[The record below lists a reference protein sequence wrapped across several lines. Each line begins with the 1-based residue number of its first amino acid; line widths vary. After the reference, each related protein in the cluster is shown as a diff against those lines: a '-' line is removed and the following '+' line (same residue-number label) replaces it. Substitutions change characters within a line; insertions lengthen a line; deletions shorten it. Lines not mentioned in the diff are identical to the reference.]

1 MVFRPRFTSLSLSL
15 AFALG
20 AATASAA
27 DADPGMVARFDAEV
41 ARLASADDGPTLAS
55 TRTKR
60 SGADFS
66 VRRRLN
72 IDVSFPGDIRGAMY
86 GGLLH
91 GESAVFTRAGDFLD
105 ATVMRDGDTEV
116 ISFDASA
123 EQKAA
128 IKHAPVKETPE
139 STRTRRSVAPGH
151 FEDPAAYSLQF
162 NFLKHD
168 DLADHNARDLHARFA
183 AWWLAD
189 MAVNVLPAEKIR
201 ASYMAQMPWVT
212 SIAYGGIDSLT
223 LLERT
228 LNVMAPRYSLAVNQ
242 SYKIKYVLLTAGRPM
257 PGTSGVAF
265 EGGNEAIASV
275 AGRSRIVAHEIGHML
290 GATHGAGETR
300 GWWGC
305 ETNMLAV
312 SSPTRNDCLEYSA
325 ANQRAIRSYMRHGPD
340 TFAPRRMMD
349 APTSD

>member
-1 MVFRPRFTSLSLSL
+1 MTFRPRFISLSLSL
-15 AFALG
+15 ALALD
-20 AATASAA
+20 AAAASAT

-41 ARLASADDGPTLAS
+41 ARLASADDGPTRAS
-55 TRTKR
+55 DRTKR

-66 VRRRLN
+66 VKRRLN
-72 IDVSFPGDIRGAMY
+72 IDVSFPDDIRGSMY
-86 GGLLH
+86 DGLLH

-123 EQKAA
+123 EQLAA
-128 IKHAPVKETPE
+128 VEHAPVKEAPE
-139 STRTRRSVAPGH
+139 SARIRRSVAPGH
-151 FEDPAAYSLQF
+151 FEDPAAYTLQF
-162 NFLKHD
+162 TFLKHD
-168 DLADHNARDLHARFA
+168 DLADRNARDLHARFA

-189 MAVNVLPAEKIR
+189 MAVNVLPAEKIS

-212 SIAYGGIDSLT
+212 SMAYGGMDSLS

-228 LNVMAPRYSLAVNQ
+228 LQVMAPRYALAVDR

-257 PGTSGVAF
+257 PGTAGVAY

-275 AGRSRIVAHEIGHML
+275 TGRSRIVAHEIGHML

-305 ETNMLAV
+305 ETNMLAI
-312 SSPTRNDCLEYSA
+312 SSHARNDCLEYSA
-325 ANQRAIRSYMRHGPD
+325 ANRRAIRSYMRHGPD
-340 TFAPRRMMD
+340 TYAPRLMVD
-349 APTSD
+349 APSVD